1 MSSRP
6 TTMKSTSL
14 FHRRI
19 LPLVIGFS
27 AASFSHASEEWL
39 TNFAKQNDG
48 KFSSEISSLPKRV
61 VVRGK
66 PFDGWWTFSEYDQQQ
81 KVLRNSRI
89 GTVWSQWIY
98 EKCRSAGS
106 FIGSNAYGARATVQ
120 RSICERLEIQDDAMG
135 GLDIGSPDI
144 AMSPQQFRDLKS
156 KGPVYEI
163 EFEVGKDVKQEV
175 ASIQTVYAAATI
187 SDPNQKNIQ
196 VLRINGKFEVL
207 RILSPD
213 GKIVLYTTE
222 NTSQQDNGIQFASPR
237 TFSSSYSKR
246 IIGRIKPNISFSGN
260 FDGNSESDIELTV
273 TSSGAISKYKI
284 INSSGNADWDNAV
297 LKAIEKTEVLPKD
310 IDGRIPSPIRI
321 KIKNSN

>member
-1 MSSRP
+1 
-6 TTMKSTSL
+6 MKSTPL

-19 LPLVIGFS
+19 LLLFIGFS
-27 AASFSHASEEWL
+27 ATSFSHASEEWL
-39 TNFAKQNDG
+39 AKFARQNDG

-66 PFDGWWTFSEYDQQQ
+66 PFDGWWTFSEYDQER

-98 EKCRSAGS
+98 EKCKPVGS
-106 FIGSNAYGARATVQ
+106 FIGSNAYGAKTTVQ
-120 RSICERLEIQDDAMG
+120 RSICERLEIQDDILS

-175 ASIQTVYAAATI
+175 ASIQKVYAKATI

-213 GKIVLYTTE
+213 GKTILYTTE
-222 NTSQQDNGIQFASPR
+222 NTSPQENGIQLRLPR
-237 TFSSSYSKR
+237 TFSSSYLIR
-246 IIGRIKPNISFSGN
+246 IIGRIKPNISFSGV

-273 TSSGAISKYKI
+273 TSSGVISNYKM
-284 INSSGNADWDNAV
+284 INSSGNTDWDNAV
-297 LKAIEKTEVLPKD
+297 LNAIGRTEVLPKD